1 MCVCLS
7 GEALLIICHLYAGN
21 IMEMNNVCAYQ
32 CVIMRCV
39 CNYVPRSTEYVFM
52 LVYVV
57 LM

>member
-1 MCVCLS
+1 MCLS

-21 IMEMNNVCAYQ
+21 IMETNNVCAYQ